1 MSATSSCDRDISS
14 FYYSESDDDA
24 SSTATIGHEEYP
36 KESSLEGASF
46 LPNLFQRFDRARL
59 QGYFWKAKYLFRR
72 IQASSNFENIPLPL
86 LKREIEPGQEWL
98 RGAMLC
104 AWGTASILALNVI
117 ITIIAVGVGYS
128 GQSED
133 KYFTYAELYQGDCS
147 VTGNWTTGMHVVI
160 NILSS
165 ALLAASNY
173 VMQCLSAPSRA
184 DVDEAHS
191 RRQWLDIGII
201 STRNL
206 AVMDNKRKALWGL
219 LLISSLPIHMLY
231 NAAIFSSIS
240 NIQYATVV
248 IPQDLEENESLVRDE
263 YEARSFYDY
272 VGSSANDIRAEI
284 FNGTFMKK
292 DLLGCSKQYDVEFN
306 TKSSTLLL
314 MAGRDSLRGFSSLL
328 PLTWVFGDYN
338 HMVEGPSTY
347 PPRFSPTLDMT
358 YIHAGNWNYPKW
370 SFKYKGSNTWSDID
384 RFTNSYF
391 WPDSVV
397 RNDTLHSNISSDM
410 DTLVAFIFNQNPDES
425 HLGDFLMTPSNW
437 RNDSWAARIEFR
449 IDAHSVSYWD
459 RSGSFNN
466 SVYHAVVSKQR
477 DGLAEVAVSGCMTKD
492 ANQHCQIYFSPA
504 ICVAVIACN
513 IVKVYC
519 MYMTART
526 DHKEIFLTVGDAL
539 SSFLDRPD
547 PTTKGHCLLSREDII
562 YGFRFCNSRTLAR
575 DTINPSHDTGF
586 HTSLPQLL
594 PERKRWF
601 RAASWRRWVFTY
613 IVFSACV
620 AVAIALYSRA
630 LSSGSAD
637 VTGIGSNLGMGKP
650 NSSTILFDG
659 ANFIALALL
668 ASTPQLVFSALYL
681 LCNGLFTCML
691 AVAEYNDFATQR
703 KPLRVTWPKGEQRS
717 TYYLSLPYRYSIP
730 LITVSVVIHW
740 LLSQCIF
747 LVKINTFDVHGKRS
761 YYAGRQVT
769 ACGWSPLPMF
779 ITIIVGGTAMMVLAG
794 FSLRR
799 LRSYMPLASSCSAAL
814 SAACHPPPGDENA
827 SLKAVMW
834 GEVGGVSFDRM
845 DTTDHMSRY
854 AHCAFTSKEV
864 TTPNMA
870 RLYC

>member
-46 LPNLFQRFDRARL
+46 FPNLFQRFDRARL

-391 WPDSVV
+391 WPDSV
-397 RNDTLHSNISSDM
+397 
-410 DTLVAFIFNQNPDES
+410 
-425 HLGDFLMTPSNW
+425 
-437 RNDSWAARIEFR
+437 
-449 IDAHSVSYWD
+449 
-459 RSGSFNN
+459 
-466 SVYHAVVSKQR
+466 
-477 DGLAEVAVSGCMTKD
+477 
-492 ANQHCQIYFSPA
+492 HCQIYFSPA

-562 YGFRFCNSRTLAR
+562 YGFRFCNSRTLAL

-864 TTPNMA
+864 TTLNMA